1 MSLAQAKHQLDTIIR
16 KSRVHLYKPIQIAEI
31 LYQHRTGFPLA
42 FPDLES
48 YRNPSKKWRDDVTRR
63 LVGRISTSSARF
75 QDNLFEANAMPP
87 EFLAELGAFNEQPEH
102 SGIVEAYIY
111 RSLGHRLGAVSE
123 VRRFVETATAE
134 TFRLRAMV
142 DLFEHSAGLR
152 RSIDKMYEI
161 AVYALFATLVRALR
175 VEVQV
180 EIKNTDREIFND
192 FRPFIAMLTGI
203 REPGA
208 CVSLTAALYR
218 VGVTNAADRGL
229 DMWSNFG
236 TAVQVKHLTLDAELA
251 ECIAEGIM
259 AEGVVIVC
267 RDAEKAAIDAILE
280 QVGWGQRIRGI
291 VTLSDLEGWYALC
304 LGPKHRAV
312 LGGQL
317 LADIVREFIV
327 EFPSLSVLEPFMQE
341 RGYAAITLEGWEH
354 AG

>member
-1 MSLAQAKHQLDTIIR
+1 
-16 KSRVHLYKPIQIAEI
+16 
-31 LYQHRTGFPLA
+31 
-42 FPDLES
+42 
-48 YRNPSKKWRDDVTRR
+48 
-63 LVGRISTSSARF
+63 
-75 QDNLFEANAMPP
+75 
-87 EFLAELGAFNEQPEH
+87 
-102 SGIVEAYIY
+102 
-111 RSLGHRLGAVSE
+111 
-123 VRRFVETATAE
+123 
-134 TFRLRAMV
+134 
-142 DLFEHSAGLR
+142 
-152 RSIDKMYEI
+152 
-161 AVYALFATLVRALR
+161 
-175 VEVQV
+175 
-180 EIKNTDREIFND
+180 
-192 FRPFIAMLTGI
+192 MLTGI

-312 LGGQL
+312 LAGSRFRPLRGTRERRPAVPHSRAAVWRVPAGERPSRPAGGRQTT
-317 LADIVREFIV
+317 ASASA
-327 EFPSLSVLEPFMQE
+327 PSNRSSP
-341 RGYAAITLEGWEH
+341 RSA
-354 AG
+354 